1 MFVHYDKSKNAA
13 PIKVWLPKG
22 TLEENVL
29 EQALDLAQ
37 LPFVF
42 KWVALMPDCHYG
54 YGMPIGGVLATK
66 DVIVPN
72 AVGMDIGCGM
82 CYVQTD
88 ILFADLQKVEHDRQ
102 PLLKLIV
109 NQVMRDVPV
118 GFALHK
124 EKQSSKVIDQALID
138 MRDDRR
144 LPEAKEILENAYYQI
159 GTLGGGN
166 HFIEFQQDD
175 EGYIGIM
182 LHSGSRNLGAK
193 ICQHFN
199 KVAKNLN
206 EIWHSRVPES
216 NQLPFLPTETEAGKS
231 YLKWMNIALDYAY
244 ENREQML
251 EKTMEIFSHFVD
263 KYLEKEVNY
272 SMRVNCHHN
281 YAALEHHY
289 GQNVWVHR
297 KGATRARKGEL
308 GIIPGAMGSSSYIVK
323 GLGEPES
330 FHSSS
335 HGAGRV
341 YSRKKA
347 KEEISVESVIVDLK
361 EREVILGKVKKADV
375 AEESR
380 FAYKN
385 IDEVMGN
392 QEELVTPIKKLTTI
406 GVIKG

>member
-1 MFVHYDKSKNAA
+1 
-13 PIKVWLPKG
+13 
-22 TLEENVL
+22 
-29 EQALDLAQ
+29 
-37 LPFVF
+37 
-42 KWVALMPDCHYG
+42 
-54 YGMPIGGVLATK
+54 
-66 DVIVPN
+66 
-72 AVGMDIGCGM
+72 
-82 CYVQTD
+82 
-88 ILFADLQKVEHDRQ
+88 
-102 PLLKLIV
+102 
-109 NQVMRDVPV
+109 MRDVPV

-138 MRDDRR
+138 MRDDRS

-216 NQLPFLPTETEAGKS
+216 NQLPFLPTATETGKS

>member
-138 MRDDRR
+138 MRDDRS

-216 NQLPFLPTETEAGKS
+216 NQLPFLPTATETGKS

>member
-1 MFVHYDKSKNAA
+1 MFVYYDKMKNNV
-13 PIKVWLPKG
+13 PIKAWVSKEA
-22 TLEENVL
+22 LEENVL
-29 EQALDLAQ
+29 EQASNLAE

-54 YGMPIGGVLATK
+54 YGMPIGGILATK
-66 DVIVPN
+66 NVIVPN

-82 CYVQTD
+82 CYVQTN
-88 ILFADLQKVEHDRQ
+88 IQYKELQEREYDHQ

-109 NQVMRDVPV
+109 NQVMRDIPV

-124 EKQSSKVIDQALID
+124 EKQSSKVIDQAVID
-138 MRDDRR
+138 MANDES
-144 LPEAKEILENAYYQI
+144 LPDGDKILENAYYQI

-166 HFIEFQQDD
+166 HFIEFQQD
-175 EGYIGIM
+175 EKGYIGIM

-199 KVAKNLN
+199 QVAKNLN
-206 EIWHSRVPES
+206 DTWYSQVPTK
-216 NQLPFLPTETEAGKS
+216 NQLPFLPTATNEGKA
-231 YLKWMNIALDYAY
+231 YLRWMNIALDFAY
-244 ENREQML
+244 ENREQMI
-251 EKTMEIFSHFVD
+251 EKTMTIFTHFVAN
-263 KYLEKEVNY
+263 YLAKEVDY
-272 SMRVNCHHN
+272 SLRVNCHHN
-281 YAALEHHY
+281 YAALESHY
-289 GQNVWVHR
+289 GENVWVHR
-297 KGATRARKGEL
+297 KGATRAREGEL
-308 GIIPGAMGSSSYIVK
+308 GIIPGAMGSFSYLVS

-341 YSRKKA
+341 YSRTEAKK
-347 KEEISVESVIVDLK
+347 KISVESVIVDLK
-361 EREVILGKVKKADV
+361 EKEVILGKVKKADV

-385 IDEVMGN
+385 IDDVMAN
-392 QEELVTPIKKLTTI
+392 QQDLVTPIKKLQTV

>member
-1 MFVHYDKSKNAA
+1 MFVYYDKMENRV
-13 PIKVWLPKG
+13 PIKCWLPKEE
-22 TLEENVL
+22 LEENVL
-29 EQALDLAQ
+29 EQALNLAE

-42 KWVALMPDCHYG
+42 KWIALMPDCHYG

-66 DVIVPN
+66 NVIVPN

-82 CYVQTD
+82 CYVQTN
-88 ILFADLQKVEHDRQ
+88 IQYKELQKIEHDRQ

-109 NQVMRDVPV
+109 NQVMRDIPV

-124 EKQSSKVIDQALID
+124 EKQPSKVIDQALID
-138 MRDDRR
+138 MANDES
-144 LPEAKEILENAYYQI
+144 LPDGHGILENAYYQI

-166 HFIEFQQDD
+166 HFIEFQQD
-175 EGYIGIM
+175 ENGYIGIM

-193 ICQHFN
+193 ICHYFN
-199 KVAKNLN
+199 DVAKNMN
-206 EIWHSRVPES
+206 DIWYSRVPEK
-216 NQLPFLPTETEAGKS
+216 NELPFLPLKTDEGKA

-244 ENREQML
+244 ENRESML
-251 EKTMEIFSHFVD
+251 EKTMAIFSRFVN
-263 KYLEKEVNY
+263 KYLTKEVTY

-289 GQNVWVHR
+289 GENVWVHR
-297 KGATRARKGEL
+297 KGATRAREGDL
-308 GIIPGAMGSSSYIVK
+308 GIIPGAMGSFSYIVSGK
-323 GLGEPES
+323 GEPKS

-347 KEEISVESVIVDLK
+347 KEAISVESVIVDLK
-361 EREVILGKVKKADV
+361 EKNVILGKVKKADV

-385 IDEVMGN
+385 IDAVMAN
-392 QEELVTPIKKLTTI
+392 QQDLVVPIKKLQTI

>member
-1 MFVHYDKSKNAA
+1 MFVHYEKNKNAS

-29 EQALDLAQ
+29 EQAMSLAE

-42 KWVALMPDCHYG
+42 KWVSLMPDCHYG

-66 DVIVPN
+66 GVIVPN

-82 CYVQTD
+82 CYIQTD
-88 ILFADLQKVEHDRQ
+88 ILYSDIQNITHDHQ
-102 PLLKLIV
+102 SLMKLIV

-118 GFALHK
+118 GFSLHK
-124 EKQSSKVIDQALID
+124 EKQSSQVIDQALKD
-138 MRDDRR
+138 MAGDES
-144 LPEAKEILENAYYQI
+144 LPESNELLENAYYQI

-166 HFIEFQQDD
+166 HFIEFQKDE

-182 LHSGSRNLGAK
+182 IHSGSRNLGAK

-199 KVAKNLN
+199 GVARQLN
-206 EIWHSRVPES
+206 ELWYSQVPEK
-216 NQLPFLPTETEAGKS
+216 NQLPFLPTRTSEGKA
-231 YLKWMNIALDYAY
+231 YLKWMSIALDYAY
-244 ENREQML
+244 ENRERML
-251 EKTMEIFSHFVD
+251 ETTMSIFSGFIKKYVD
-263 KYLEKEVNY
+263 KEVEY
-272 SMRVNCHHN
+272 SLKVNCHHN
-281 YAALEHHY
+281 YAAIENHY
-289 GQNVWVHR
+289 GENVWVHR
-297 KGATRARKGEL
+297 KGATRARKEEL
-308 GIIPGAMGSSSYIVK
+308 GIIPGAMGSFSYLVK
-323 GLGEPES
+323 GLGNPDS
-330 FHSSS
+330 FMSSS

-347 KEEISVESVIVDLK
+347 KEEISVESVMLDLK
-361 EREVILGKVKKADV
+361 EREVVLGKVKKADV

-385 IDEVMGN
+385 IDEVMAN
-392 QEELVTPIKKLTTI
+392 QQELVVPMKKLSTI

>member
-138 MRDDRR
+138 MRDDRS

-216 NQLPFLPTETEAGKS
+216 NQLPFLPTATEAGKS

-297 KGATRARKGEL
+297 KGATRARKDEL

>member
-1 MFVHYDKSKNAA
+1 MYVSYDKTKQMVS
-13 PIKVWLPKG
+13 IKIWLENDI
-22 TLEENVL
+22 EENVL
-29 EQALDLAQ
+29 TQATELAQ

-42 KWVALMPDCHYG
+42 KWVSLMPDCHYG
-54 YGMPIGGVLATK
+54 YGMPIGGVMAAK

-82 CYVQTD
+82 SYVQTD
-88 ILFADLQKVEHDRQ
+88 IKFSELQQIEHDRQ
-102 PLLKLIV
+102 PLMKLII

-118 GFALHK
+118 GFNLHK
-124 EKQSSKVIDQALID
+124 KKQPSQVIDQGLID
-138 MRDDRR
+138 MCDES
-144 LPEAKEILENAYYQI
+144 LPNGQELLKNAYYQI

-166 HFIEFQQDD
+166 HFIEFQQDE
-175 EGYIGIM
+175 EGYLGIM

-193 ICQHFN
+193 ICSHFN
-199 KVAKNLN
+199 GVAKDLN
-206 EIWHSRVPES
+206 SLWHSCVPEK
-216 NQLPFLPTETEAGKS
+216 NQLPFLPTATKEGQD
-231 YLKWMNIALDYAY
+231 YLKWMNLALDYAY
-244 ENREQML
+244 ENREQILDKSMGIL
-251 EKTMEIFSHFVD
+251 SHYVD
-263 KYLEKEVNY
+263 NFLAKEVNY

-289 GQNVWVHR
+289 GYDVWVHR
-297 KGATRARKGEL
+297 KGATRAREGEL
-308 GIIPGAMGSSSYIVK
+308 GIIPGAMGSYSYIVS
-323 GLGEPES
+323 GLGNPES

-347 KEEISVESVIVDLK
+347 REAISVESVIVDLK
-361 EREVILGKVKKADV
+361 EQEVILGKVKKDDV

-385 IDEVMGN
+385 IDEVMSN
-392 QEELVTPIKKLTTI
+392 QQDLVIPIKKLKTV

>member
-1 MFVHYDKSKNAA
+1 MFVHYDKSKNAT

-88 ILFADLQKVEHDRQ
+88 ILFADLQKIEHDRQ

-138 MRDDRR
+138 MRDDRS

-216 NQLPFLPTETEAGKS
+216 NQLPFLPTVTEAGKS

-251 EKTMEIFSHFVD
+251 EKTMEIFSYFVD

-297 KGATRARKGEL
+297 KGATRARTGEL

-385 IDEVMGN
+385 IDEVIEN